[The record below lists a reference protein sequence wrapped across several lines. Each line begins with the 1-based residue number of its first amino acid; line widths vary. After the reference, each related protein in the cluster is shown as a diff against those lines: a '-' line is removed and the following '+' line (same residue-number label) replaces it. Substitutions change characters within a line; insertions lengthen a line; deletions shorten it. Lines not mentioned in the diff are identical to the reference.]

1 MGRLRMKRRAV
12 RIGLGVLPVLAL
24 LGLAIY
30 AVWVS
35 WGIGGDVQMSGHGLV
50 ALLLGVLFSLL
61 LGGVLIGLLL
71 YSRRHGH
78 DR

>member
-1 MGRLRMKRRAV
+1 MKRRAV
-12 RIGLGVLPVLAL
+12 RIGLRILPVVAL

-30 AVWVS
+30 VAWVS
-35 WGIGGDVQMSGHGLV
+35 WGIGGDVQMGGHGIV
-50 ALLLGVLFSLL
+50 AMVLGVLFSLV

>member
-1 MGRLRMKRRAV
+1 MMGMKRRAL
-12 RIGLGVLPVLAL
+12 IITLLTLPMLAL

-30 AVWVS
+30 AAWVA
-35 WGIGGDVQMSGHGLV
+35 WGLGGDDVEMGGHGVV
-50 ALLLGVLFSLL
+50 AMVLGIVFSLL
-61 LGGVLIGLLL
+61 LGGVLVGLLL